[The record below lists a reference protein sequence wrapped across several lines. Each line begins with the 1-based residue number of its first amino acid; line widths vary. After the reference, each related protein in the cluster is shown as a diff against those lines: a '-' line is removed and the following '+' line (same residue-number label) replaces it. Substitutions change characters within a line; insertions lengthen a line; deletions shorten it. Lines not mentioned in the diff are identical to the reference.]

1 MPSTKSAVPELQILM
16 SGLAF
21 GESPRWHEDRLWFS
35 DWGAH
40 EVIAVDLEGQSE
52 VIVRVPSFPLCIGF
66 LPDGRLLIVSA
77 SDGRLLRREPD
88 GALGT
93 HADLTGLSD
102 HKWNDIVVDGRGNA
116 YINNVGFDFPGGTFA
131 PGILA
136 LVTPDGSARQV
147 AEGVAFPNGMV
158 VTPDNST
165 LILAE
170 SYGNRLTAFDIA
182 ADGDLSNRR
191 VWADLRGGVPDGIC
205 LDAENAIW
213 YGDVPNK
220 RCVRV
225 RQGGEVLQAIHLDRG
240 CFACM
245 LGGAARRTLFLM
257 ATEWRG
263 PANMVD
269 GSRTGQVLTAA
280 EAPAPG
286 VGWP

>member
-1 MPSTKSAVPELQILM
+1 MPSTKSSAPALQILM
-16 SGLAF
+16 SGLTF

-40 EVIAVDLEGQSE
+40 EVIAVDIEGKSE

-77 SDGRLLRREPD
+77 RDGLLLRREAD
-88 GALGT
+88 SSLVT

-116 YINNVGFDFPGGTFA
+116 YVNNVGFDFPGGEFA
-131 PGILA
+131 PGLLA

-170 SYGNRLTAFDIA
+170 SYGHRLTAFDIA
-182 ADGDLSNRR
+182 ADGGLSNRR
-191 VWADLRGGVPDGIC
+191 VWADLQGGVPDGIC

-225 RQGGEVLQAIHLDRG
+225 REGGEVLQAIHLDRG

-245 LGGAARRTLFLM
+245 LGGADRRTLFLM

-263 PANMVD
+263 PAHMVD